1 MSQGKDITAVKNK
14 NKAEVAGRSSSC
26 QKDSKQEM
34 RQEDAEDLQKK
45 IMSEKFDFKDFLKQT
60 RAAAKVVT
68 EEKEKPELLA
78 ESPERRKI
86 IAKDSGKTEQ
96 QVSQLVAQIFQMR
109 VKMKNLMGAMEG
121 GANPAFTDLADA
133 MKAEQKGLP
142 GTARRK
148 KKAESRKKFVES
160 ASRNPGPRG
169 FGSGNLESKTTC
181 FSLWDTWNL
190 KNPKT

>member
-14 NKAEVAGRSSSC
+14 NKA
-26 QKDSKQEM
+26 EM

-60 RAAAKVVT
+60 RAAAKVV
-68 EEKEKPELLA
+68 
-78 ESPERRKI
+78 
-86 IAKDSGKTEQ
+86 